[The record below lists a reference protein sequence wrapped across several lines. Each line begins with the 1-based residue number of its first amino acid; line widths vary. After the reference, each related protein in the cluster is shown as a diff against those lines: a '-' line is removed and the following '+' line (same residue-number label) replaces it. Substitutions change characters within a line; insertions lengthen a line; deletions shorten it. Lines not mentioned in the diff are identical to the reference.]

1 MSSTAL
7 PPAAEPDPFPV
18 RTRAATPVDAFWA
31 GAFRSEREVG
41 VLAVAICLSLV
52 VALLAVLS
60 LGGLESAGAA
70 SAGTRGTTVALAD
83 ATRPGPRAGA
93 APGGHGAGSPGRRAL
108 IGTSAAGR
116 LAAAKSAAHS
126 AAGHSAAGHSA
137 ATHSAAT
144 HSPATH
150 SPAVHSGAGHGPARS
165 SRSAA
170 RVGRP
175 RRGPAHPSPGAA
187 HTIPLW
193 GPGYRLAAA
202 DGGVFSFGNARFLGS
217 MGATSLAE
225 PVVALATTPDGLGYW
240 ETAADGGV
248 FAFGDARYMGGMGGH
263 PILAPVVG
271 MAANPDGSGYWL
283 AAADGGIFTYGTA
296 PFLGSLA
303 GKALHAPVVGMA
315 ATPDGRGY
323 WLVAADGGVFA
334 FGDARYYGGMAG
346 YGIAAPIVGM
356 AATPDGTGYWL
367 VAADGGVFT
376 YGTAHYYGGMG
387 GHPLAEP
394 MVGMAAEP
402 DGSGYWL
409 AAADG
414 GIFTYGA
421 AGFWGAPGG
430 YSLNRPVTA
439 VAAGLSPAYRSDPQV
454 EVDGRYGFDVSW
466 PQCDDRGLPSGH
478 AFAVLGVTDGKA
490 FTRNPCLGSQWAW
503 ATAAAGAGGLYINL
517 NEPVAGS
524 RANFG
529 PAGRCRHGDLACP
542 AYNYGANTVDRA
554 LSYARSQGAGAP
566 MYWLDVET
574 GNSWTPYGD
583 VNALV
588 VKGAIDELHRRGLG
602 AGIYSTPLQWDEI
615 TGGAD
620 FGVPVWVAGSP
631 DLGSAPSYCSEGF
644 NGGQVW
650 MVQTML
656 DYDVN
661 YLCRQAYA
669 ATAFGVHPLP
679 VAPAF
684 PLDRPRP

>member
-7 PPAAEPDPFPV
+7 PPAAGPD
-18 RTRAATPVDAFWA
+18 
-31 GAFRSEREVG
+31 RSPVG
-41 VLAVAICLSLV
+41 VLVVAICLSLLA
-52 VALLAVLS
+52 ALMAVLS
-60 LGGLESAGAA
+60 LGGSRGAGGSTAA
-70 SAGTRGTTVALAD
+70 HRVTTALAI
-83 ATRPGPRAGA
+83 
-93 APGGHGAGSPGRRAL
+93 GGGSGRRAAPAGEMSGPRNRRRIATGSAGHEAQTKWGL
-108 IGTSAAGR
+108 SGT
-116 LAAAKSAAHS
+116 KSAAHS
-126 AAGHSAAGHSA
+126 SPRAGSRSTARAGR
-137 ATHSAAT
+137 
-144 HSPATH
+144 
-150 SPAVHSGAGHGPARS
+150 GR
-165 SRSAA
+165 RNSAA
-170 RVGRP
+170 R
-175 RRGPAHPSPGAA
+175 PAVIA
-187 HTIPLW
+187 HSRPLW

-217 MGATSLAE
+217 MGDYGLAA

-240 ETAADGGV
+240 EAAGDGGV

-263 PILAPVVG
+263 PISAPVVA
-271 MAANPDGSGYWL
+271 MAAVPEGSGYWL
-283 AAADGGIFTYGTA
+283 AAADGGIFTYGAA

-303 GKALHAPVVGMA
+303 GRHLRAPVVGMA

-323 WLVAADGGVFA
+323 WLVAGDGGVFA
-334 FGDARYYGGMAG
+334 FGDARYFGGMAG

-394 MVGMAAEP
+394 MVGIAAEP
-402 DGSGYWL
+402 DGKGYWL

-430 YSLNRPVTA
+430 YGLNRPVTA
-439 VAAGLSPAYRSDPQV
+439 VAAGLSPAYRAAAQV
-454 EVDGRYGFDVSW
+454 ELGGRYGFDVSW

-490 FTRNPCLGSQWAW
+490 FTRNPCLASQWAW
-503 ATAAAGAGGLYINL
+503 ATAAAGTGGLYINL
-517 NEPVAGS
+517 NEPGSGS

-529 PAGRCRHGDLACP
+529 PAGHCHHGDLACT
-542 AYNYGANTVDRA
+542 AYNYGANTVDQA
-554 LSYARSQGAGAP
+554 LSYARAQRATAP
-566 MYWLDVET
+566 MVWLDVET
-574 GNSWTPYGD
+574 GNAWTPYGD

-588 VKGAIDELHRRGLG
+588 IKGAIDQLHRGGLA
-602 AGIYSTPLQWDEI
+602 AGIYSTSLQWDEI

-620 FGVPVWVAGSP
+620 FGLPVWVAGSP
-631 DLGSAPSYCSEGF
+631 DLNSAPSYCSDGF

-656 DYDVN
+656 NYDVN
-661 YLCRQAYA
+661 YLCRQSYA
-669 ATAFGVHPLP
+669 ATAFGSRPLP

-684 PLDRPRP
+684 PLDRPRPQGIGARAGGRRMRALAPA